1 MPAGQPDQQ
10 SCACQGRR
18 TGLLW
23 CYNLF
28 VSSYSFLLSPM
39 CWLRMRLPFDALASC
54 RSSNLVMV
62 PLFCLDKLQGT
73 HFPYEFN
80 NRLLTNKSTSPER
93 SSDSWSCTCQPGSAV
108 HLLTERV
115 PAFVGAVG
123 AYSHT
128 RRTRD
133 TQALSIPPHNND
145 RRACEQLCGLSGE
158 LYVLRPRNVGDDRR
172 WPKQALSETLP
183 G

>member
-1 MPAGQPDQQ
+1 MPAGQPDPDQQ

-39 CWLRMRLPFDALASC
+39 CWLRMRLPSDTLASC
-54 RSSNLVMV
+54 RSSNPVMV

-73 HFPYEFN
+73 HFP
-80 NRLLTNKSTSPER
+80 LLTNKSTSPER
-93 SSDSWSCTCQPGSAV
+93 SSDSWLCTCQPGSAV

-115 PAFVGAVG
+115 PAFVGVVG
-123 AYSHT
+123 AYSRT
-128 RRTRD
+128 RRTRG
-133 TQALSIPPHNND
+133 TRALCIPPHSND
-145 RRACEQLCGLSGE
+145 RRACEQRCGLSGE
-158 LYVLRPRNVGDDRR
+158 FYVLRPRNVGDDKR
-172 WPKQALSETLP
+172 
-183 G
+183 